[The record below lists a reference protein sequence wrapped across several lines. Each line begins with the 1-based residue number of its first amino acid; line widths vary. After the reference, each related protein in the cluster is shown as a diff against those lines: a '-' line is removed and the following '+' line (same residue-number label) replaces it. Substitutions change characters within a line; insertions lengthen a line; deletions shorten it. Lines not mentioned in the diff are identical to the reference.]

1 MELDTRE
8 LFRCLARDCNYR
20 DEKIVRC
27 FKSGLHC
34 TRYTYIAF
42 KAQKLLED
50 SEVLHVYS
58 NRNFYVRNH
67 VSQKAKGEIL
77 SNWDAIANRETAIQV
92 QVMFSAKQ
100 HPDCRHRW
108 PEINCDKA
116 DGHSQTGNRKKKMS
130 ASWIRKTSHKNKG
143 NEKRLETLFTHCRS
157 NIKFLIFTQTSFYC
171 GFDRYKVMDWFRV
184 QLVNWRLL
192 LFQWCKMPFEHFY

>member
-20 DEKIVRC
+20 DEKLCDVSKADC
-27 FKSGLHC
+27 
-34 TRYTYIAF
+34 IARDIHMLLS
-42 KAQKLLED
+42 KLRSSWRILKF
-50 SEVLHVYS
+50 SEVLHVYL

-77 SNWDAIANRETAIQV
+77 SNWDAIANRETAVQV

-108 PEINCDKA
+108 PEINCDNA
-116 DGHSQTGNRKKKMS
+116 DGHSQTGNRKKKCREVEFERQAVRTKVARS
-130 ASWIRKTSHKNKG
+130 AF
-143 NEKRLETLFTHCRS
+143 RLCLHTV
-157 NIKFLIFTQTSFYC
+157 
-171 GFDRYKVMDWFRV
+171 DRTFICT
-184 QLVNWRLL
+184 NFLL
-192 LFQWCKMPFEHFY
+192 LSIVDLTDIKSSIVFKFS

>member
-1 MELDTRE
+1 MLAPNANNVYTLHHDQSLALNFRE
-8 LFRCLARDCNYR
+8 SIPFILLGSIASCLKFEVISRKIRLVFFFCDGTWYAWTFSLPSTWLQLPWW
-20 DEKIVRC
+20 KIVRC

-130 ASWIRKTSHKNKG
+130 ASWIRKTSRKNKSS
-143 NEKRLETLFTHCRS
+143 EKRL
-157 NIKFLIFTQTSFYC
+157 
-171 GFDRYKVMDWFRV
+171 
-184 QLVNWRLL
+184 
-192 LFQWCKMPFEHFY
+192 